1 MIIRRRRVHPLGV
14 QQCAVVTA
22 ILAQLPGCWPVRELF
37 TWAITS
43 KAGPPKVVGPARETL
58 GLRR

>member
-22 ILAQLPGCWPVRELF
+22 ILAPATGMLAGAGAVHLGDNVEGRAPKGRRPG
-37 TWAITS
+37 
-43 KAGPPKVVGPARETL
+43 RETL